1 MKQNRKVLVG
11 RVVSDKMNKTVIVAV
26 ESYRRHP
33 LYKKLVRKTKKY
45 AAHDEENRCRVGD
58 VVRIVETRPLS
69 RTKRW
74 RVVEVLGH
82 EEMAGLTE
90 GAVSTEEAVPEGG

>member
-1 MKQNRKVLVG
+1 MRQNRKVFVG

-58 VVRIVETRPLS
+58 VVKIVETRPLS

-74 RVVEVLGH
+74 RVVEILGH
-82 EEMAGLTE
+82 EEVAGPAE
-90 GAVSTEEAVPEGG
+90 EAAPTEEVAPEGG

>member
-1 MKQNRKVLVG
+1 MRQNRKVLVG
-11 RVVSDKMNKTVIVAV
+11 RVVSDKMNKTVVVAV
-26 ESYRRHP
+26 DTYRRHP

-58 VVRIVETRPLS
+58 VVKIIETRPLS

-74 RVVEVLGH
+74 RVIEILGH
-82 EEMAGLTE
+82 EELAGPAE
-90 GAVSTEEAVPEGG
+90 AAPVEEAASEGGS

>member
-1 MKQNRKVLVG
+1 MRQNRKVLVG
-11 RVVSDKMNKTVIVAV
+11 RVVSDKMQKTVIVAV
-26 ESYRRHP
+26 ETYRRHP

-58 VVRIVETRPLS
+58 VVKIVETRPLS

-74 RVVEVLGH
+74 RVVEILGH
-82 EEMAGLTE
+82 EELA
-90 GAVSTEEAVPEGG
+90 APAEEAAPEGG

>member
-33 LYKKLVRKTKKY
+33 LYKKLVRNTKKY

-90 GAVSTEEAVPEGG
+90 GAVSTEEVVPEGG

>member
-1 MKQNRKVLVG
+1 MRQNRKVLVG
-11 RVVSDKMNKTVIVAV
+11 RVVSDKMQKTVIVAV
-26 ESYRRHP
+26 ETYRRHP

-58 VVRIVETRPLS
+58 VVKIVETRPLS

-82 EEMAGLTE
+82 EEVAGPAE
-90 GAVSTEEAVPEGG
+90 EAAQTEEAAPEGG